1 MPNFN
6 DKGIAMFLDWIVAM
20 DFQHYVTTDDSKD
33 VSHWYLKRSLQRF
46 TSEELLT
53 IYNGEMSDELRGR
66 WNWSLADSKRP

>member
-20 DFQHYVTTDDSKD
+20 DFQHYVTDEKNMP
-33 VSHWYLKRSLQRF
+33 SHWYLKRSLERF
-46 TSEELLT
+46 TSAELLT

-66 WNWSLADSKRP
+66 WNWALAQSKRP

>member
-20 DFQHYVTTDDSKD
+20 DFQHYVTDEKNTP
-33 VSHWYLKRSLQRF
+33 SHWYLKRSLERF
-46 TSEELLT
+46 TSAELLT

-66 WNWSLADSKRP
+66 WNWALAQSKRP